1 MSGPSILG
9 ELRRTALVVVAAIS
23 PLACQREGGSAPA
36 SSASGSSAPSARI
49 AVPLGVPS
57 HVPLGLPRSQ
67 LPPPPSGPRLAIL
80 AGQGIGPIRIG
91 ATVATVERHM
101 QARCDHVDEQRCVYV
116 DRAVEVELEGGAAR
130 AIVVHRVGRAAL
142 GERRYGFFNGAIP
155 PDVSLG
161 MTPAAVQK
169 SVGPP
174 SRVEPVATP
183 GPHGT
188 RERHHYEGMVLE
200 YDLVDPPNLA
210 LGSVRITKP

>member
-1 MSGPSILG
+1 M
-9 ELRRTALVVVAAIS
+9 AA
-23 PLACQREGGSAPA
+23 
-36 SSASGSSAPSARI
+36 
-49 AVPLGVPS
+49 PLGVPS
-57 HVPLGLPRSQ
+57 HVPLGLPRNQ

-80 AGQGIGPIRIG
+80 AGQGIGPIRVG

-101 QARCDHVDEQRCVYV
+101 QAKCDHLDEQRCVYV
-116 DRAVEVELEGGAAR
+116 DRAVEIELEGGVAR

-174 SRVEPVATP
+174 SRVEPLATP